1 MVKVKYK
8 GKEILFHVK
17 FCGGSEDNTGTAGEP
32 KILETVGLVRFD
44 NSSFSKKSGF
54 TLEYDKRMPDITP
67 YLSYSEAVA
76 AQRLITKQKGLSP
89 DKVVIPTDIRTKQ
102 YPIWKVYC
110 GDSLVYWVHYPL
122 TGIPKI
128 KRIIKLK

>member
-1 MVKVKYK
+1 M
-8 GKEILFHVK
+8 FSS
-17 FCGGSEDNTGTAGEP
+17 CAPSNTGVAGEP

-76 AQRLITKQKGLSP
+76 AQRLIIKQKGLSP
-89 DKVVIPTDIRTKQ
+89 DKVIIPTDIRTKEH
-102 YPIWKVYC
+102 PIWQVCC
-110 GDSLVYWVHYPL
+110 GDSVLYQVYFSFD
-122 TGIPKI
+122 TPKI